1 MGGSSQPAHTTSTTT
16 QEPSKF
22 IKPYLSKLYNNS
34 QSIAG
39 KGYRS
44 YGGDRIEGFNA
55 DERSAQSG
63 IRGLYDDGPRQE
75 LGWGLGQTQ
84 KSTGLASEAANVGRN
99 IGQFDQEAFNR
110 YSSPYFED
118 VLDIEKR
125 NARTEA
131 ANTHQRIGARQAL
144 QGGYGSMR
152 HGIMDAENMKNS
164 QQTIADIDSRGRQ
177 QAWENALSAHTADQQ
192 AQVRGGELML
202 QSGDALQQA
211 ASQAMDFA
219 DTQQGQ
225 AMERIAAMETS
236 GMNQRDMEQAIKDM
250 AYSDFVEKRDWR
262 QNQQSWLASILGGF
276 AVPMSTSQMMSSP
289 GPSIAGQL
297 GGAAALGIGAYN
309 MYDS

>member
-1 MGGSSQPAHTTSTTT
+1 MGGAPKNTTSTTT

-22 IKPYLSKLYNNS
+22 IKPYLSDLYSGAQATSRKKYNPF
-34 QSIAG
+34 
-39 KGYRS
+39 K
-44 YGGDRIEGFNA
+44 GDRIEGFSD
-55 DERSAQSG
+55 DELSAHEG
-63 IRGLYDDGPRQE
+63 IRGLYDAGPREE

-84 KSTGLASEAANVGRN
+84 KSTGLANEAADIGRN
-99 IGQFDQEAFNR
+99 IGQFDQEAFDR
-110 YSSPYFED
+110 YSSPYFEN

-125 NARTEA
+125 NARSESANAYENIA
-131 ANTHQRIGARQAL
+131 AREAL

-164 QQTIADIDSRGRQ
+164 QQNLADIDARGRQ

-192 AQVRGGELML
+192 AQVAGGELML

-219 DTQQGQ
+219 DTQQAQ
-225 AMERIAAMETS
+225 AMERIAAMEAS
-236 GMNQRDMEQAIKDM
+236 GMNQREMEQAIKDM
-250 AYSDFVEKRDWR
+250 AYADFIDKRDWR

-289 GPSIAGQL
+289 GPSGAGQAA
-297 GGAAALGIGAYN
+297 GAVAAAAGAYG
-309 MYDS
+309 MYQNS

>member
-1 MGGSSQPAHTTSTTT
+1 MGGQPSVTHQTTT

-22 IKPYLSKLYNNS
+22 IKPFLQDLYGNS
-34 QSIAG
+34 QNIA
-39 KGYRS
+39 KTPYR
-44 YGGDRIEGFNA
+44 GFRGNRIEGFGA
-55 DERSAQSG
+55 DERSAQEG
-63 IRGLYDDGPRQE
+63 IRGLYDAGPRQE

-84 KSTGLASEAANVGRN
+84 KSTGLADEAGDIGRN

-118 VLDIEKR
+118 VLDIQKR
-125 NARTEA
+125 NARMEA
-131 ANTHQRIGARQAL
+131 ANMHQRIGARQAL

-152 HGIMDAENMKNS
+152 HGILDAENIKNS
-164 QQTIADIDSRGRQ
+164 QQNLADIDAKGRQ

-192 AQVRGGELML
+192 AQVAGGELML

-219 DTQQGQ
+219 DTQQNQ
-225 AMERIAAMETS
+225 AMERIAAMEAS

-250 AYSDFVEKRDWR
+250 AYADFIDKRDWR

-276 AVPMSTSQMMSSP
+276 PVPMNTSQTMSSP
-289 GPSIAGQL
+289 GASVAGQV
-297 GGAAALGIGAYN
+297 GGAAALGVGAYN
-309 MYDS
+309 MYNS